1 MFIKN
6 VTLTDYRIYHQQ
18 NELSFFSIPFQN
30 VFIIS
35 GNNGFGKTTFLTS
48 LIWCLYGKV
57 MVDVDEKYR
66 REIYEAGGYKKYAVK
81 NLNRKTKA
89 QLDQFRAERD
99 TEYMQT
105 LKSTNPERHA
115 KLLRKEQDLASYS
128 VKITFSEISIPSLV
142 CDEVTVE
149 RSFNTLKE
157 EDRLTILIDGQ
168 ENELTKTVGPDI
180 FIHDFILPKEI
191 AKFFFF
197 DAEKIVSLAEM
208 KSIEEKQSLSKAYAE
223 VLGIKKYEDLKS
235 HLENIRIRMRRNS
248 ASDADR
254 KKFDDLQKEVDAS
267 KRLIAE
273 FEEQIDSLKEE
284 KLSKKVATDQYQEK
298 LIREGSAL
306 SVEAMNQLRQRQKEL
321 TLEYE
326 SIKASMKDLMELAP
340 FAIAGNKL
348 SAARKQLLAEIEME
362 QSKMSPVLLAE
373 KAKAVSD
380 NLSREVFPHLKI
392 KGKSLEL
399 LQKHLQEAIIQSF
412 SPSKTSDADF
422 KVLFAFSDSEK
433 NEFEAIFSNLKYTYS
448 QRFKQLVAQQKE
460 NRTAFNRIIRQLS
473 DAESKEND
481 LLIKEIRKQK
491 TLLDERIEAI
501 DKQLLEISQE
511 IGSLQREVSIKSK
524 VTAELAKRIKVE
536 DTDTAK
542 DEVAERLIAELDVF
556 IRNFK
561 TEKKALL
568 EKSLK
573 RELNLLMHKADF
585 VDRVEVE
592 VGNDLIDIHL
602 YDKRGQEVNKDTL
615 SKGEQQLYATALLKA
630 LVDESNIKFPIFID
644 SPLQKFDKHHS
655 ANIIESFYPKVS
667 EQVVLFPL
675 LQKELTEAEYQLLLP
690 RVNSAHLIKN
700 IDDDHSTFEEVQP
713 NKLFDHYAEEASHV

>member
-1 MFIKN
+1 MFIKSVKLN
-6 VTLTDYRIYHQQ
+6 DYRIYHGE
-18 NELSFFSIPFQN
+18 NELSFFNAPFRN

-66 REIYEAGGYKKYAVK
+66 REIYEAGGYKRYAVK

-89 QLDQFRAERD
+89 HLEQFQAEHNE
-99 TEYMQT
+99 EYKLS
-105 LKSTNPERHA
+105 LKVTHPEKYAH
-115 KLLRKEQDLASYS
+115 LLEAEQDLASYS
-128 VKITFSEISIPSLV
+128 VQITFSDISIPSIV
-142 CDEVTVE
+142 CDEVTVK
-149 RSFNTLKE
+149 RTFNTLKE
-157 EDRLTILIDGQ
+157 EDTLTILIDGHQ
-168 ENELTKTVGPDI
+168 NELTKTVGPDI

-248 ASDADR
+248 ASEADR
-254 KKFDDLQKEVDAS
+254 KKFDELHKEVEAS

-284 KLSKKVATDQYQEK
+284 KLSKKVAADQYQEK

-306 SVEAMNQLRQRQKEL
+306 SVDAVNQLRQKQREL
-321 TLEYE
+321 IAEYE
-326 SIKASMKDLMELAP
+326 VIKSRMKDLMELAP

-348 SAARKQLLAEIEME
+348 NEARQQLLAEIEME
-362 QSKMSPVLLAE
+362 QSKFSPVLLAE
-373 KAKAVSD
+373 KARAVSD
-380 NLSREVFPHLKI
+380 SLSEEIFPHLKI
-392 KGKSLEL
+392 KGKSLAL
-399 LQKHLQEAIIQSF
+399 LQKQLQEAIIQNF
-412 SPSKTSDADF
+412 SPHKTADTDF
-422 KVLFAFSDSEK
+422 KVLFAFSDTEK
-433 NEFEAIFSNLKYTYS
+433 NEFEAIFANLKYTYS
-448 QRFKQLVAQQKE
+448 QRFKELVTKQKD
-460 NRTAFNRIIRQLS
+460 NRIAFNRIIRQLS

-491 TLLDERIEAI
+491 TLLDERIDAI

-524 VTAELAKRIKVE
+524 ITSELAKKIKVE
-536 DTDTAK
+536 DTDIAK
-542 DEVAERLIAELDVF
+542 DEVAERLILELDVF
-556 IRNFK
+556 IKNFK
-561 TEKKALL
+561 TEKKTLL

-573 RELNLLMHKADF
+573 RELNVLMHKTDF
-585 VDRVEVE
+585 VDKVEVE
-592 VGNDLIDIHL
+592 VGHDLIDIHL
-602 YDKRGQEVNKDTL
+602 YDKRGQEVNKDAL

-667 EQVVLFPL
+667 DQVVLFPL
-675 LQKELTEAEYQLLLP
+675 LQKELTEDEYQLLLP
-690 RVNSAHLIKN
+690 RVNSTHLIKN
-700 IDDDHSTFEEVQP
+700 IDDDHSTFEPVQP
-713 NKLFDHYAEEASHV
+713 SKLFDYYTQEVSHV

>member
-1 MFIKN
+1 MFIKSVKLN
-6 VTLTDYRIYHQQ
+6 DYRIYHGE
-18 NELSFFSIPFQN
+18 NELTFFNAPFRN

-66 REIYEAGGYKKYAVK
+66 REIYEAGGYKKYAAK

-89 QLDQFRAERD
+89 ILDQFQLEHD
-99 TEYMQT
+99 EEYRLN
-105 LKSTNPERHA
+105 LKATHPEKYSHLVA
-115 KLLRKEQDLASYS
+115 YEQRLASYS
-128 VKITFSEISIPSLV
+128 VQITFSDMSLPSVV
-142 CDEVTVE
+142 CDEVTVK
-149 RSFNTLKE
+149 RTFNTLRE
-157 EDRLTILIDGQ
+157 EDTLTILIDGQ
-168 ENELTKTVGPDI
+168 QNELTKTVGPDI

-223 VLGIKKYEDLKS
+223 VLGIKKYEDLKN

-248 ASDADR
+248 ASEADR
-254 KKFDDLQKEVDAS
+254 KKFDELQKEVEAS
-267 KRLIAE
+267 KRLITE
-273 FEEQIDSLKEE
+273 FEEQRDALQEE
-284 KLSKKVATDQYQEK
+284 KLSKKVAADQYQEK
-298 LIREGSAL
+298 LIREGSSL
-306 SVEAMNQLRQRQKEL
+306 SVEAINHLRQRQREL
-321 TLEYE
+321 ATDYE
-326 SIKASMKDLMELAP
+326 AIKARMKDLMELAP
-340 FAIAGNKL
+340 FAIAGHKL
-348 SAARKQLLAEIEME
+348 KQARLQLLAEIEME
-362 QSKMSPVLLAE
+362 QSNLNPVLLAE

-380 NLSREVFPHLKI
+380 QLSTDTFPLMKI
-392 KGKSLEL
+392 KGQALAS
-399 LQKHLQEAIIQSF
+399 LQKIVQETIIQSF
-412 SPSKTSDADF
+412 SPSKKADADF
-422 KVLFAFSDSEK
+422 KVLFAFSEAEK

-448 QRFKQLVAQQKE
+448 ERFKELVAQQKE
-460 NRTAFNRIIRQLS
+460 NRIAFNKVIRQLS

-481 LLIKEIRKQK
+481 LLIKEIRRQK
-491 TLLDERIEAI
+491 NALDERIVDI
-501 DKQLLEISQE
+501 DKQLLQISQE
-511 IGSLQREVSIKSK
+511 IGSLQRDVGVKNKI
-524 VTAELAKRIKVE
+524 VAELAKKIKVE
-536 DTDTAK
+536 DTDAAK
-542 DEVAERLIAELDVF
+542 DEVAERLIAELNVF
-556 IRNFK
+556 IKNFK
-561 TEKKALL
+561 TEKKSLL

-585 VDRVEVE
+585 VDKVEVE
-592 VGNDLIDIHL
+592 VDHDLIDIHL
-602 YDKRGQEVNKDTL
+602 YDKRGQQVNKDTL

-675 LQKELTEAEYQLLLP
+675 LQKELTEDEYKLLLP

-700 IDDDHSTFEEVQP
+700 IDDDHSTFEPVQP
-713 NKLFDHYAEEASHV
+713 SKLFEYYTAGVSHV